1 MVVPLGASLA
11 FIAPALPAKSSAR
24 AHSNETRY
32 DLPFSASP
40 FTSSSL
46 RSSRV
51 VATCSGTE
59 PGIFSKESDTDCTD
73 SRNQS
78 APMQVRQVL
87 SYPIKG
93 ARVDPRQSAVVS
105 GEGLVGDRR
114 FMVVSSKG
122 SHVTQREYP
131 LLATLEARTVE
142 DGRALMLRAGSRA
155 LNVTVQRS
163 GPLVSCTLFG
173 ERIGLWDQGASVSK
187 WLGELL
193 LPGGGAAN
201 PVASLLPPPFA
212 TPAFRLMHA
221 PPEVPRH
228 AGLSDASPLHLLCEE
243 SLNALNARRGA
254 EGRAPVP
261 MDRFRPNLVVAG
273 CGQPHAE
280 DAWRSVRIGDRAFFR
295 VSGPCP
301 RCTVPDVSQQH
312 GRRDPA
318 ESGPM
323 QSLRGY
329 RTRAGR
335 GIAFGIYLEPLT
347 TGVTVHVGDRVE
359 PMLGP
364 SDLA

>member
-1 MVVPLGASLA
+1 MEVIVHFVTVAYNV
-11 FIAPALPAKSSAR
+11 PALPATQSAR
-24 AHSNETRY
+24 AHSNATKF
-32 DLPFSASP
+32 DVPFSASP
-40 FTSSSL
+40 FTSSSQ

-51 VATCSGTE
+51 VVTCSVSGTE
-59 PGIFSKESDTDCTD
+59 PGIFERESDT
-73 SRNQS
+73 QS

-93 ARVDPRQSAVVS
+93 ARADSRQSAIVN

-114 FMVVSSKG
+114 FMVVSSTG

-142 DGRALMLRAGSRA
+142 DGRALMLRAGGRA

-173 ERIGLWDQGASVSK
+173 ERIGLWDQGLAVSK

-193 LPGGGAAN
+193 LPGGGATS
-201 PVASLLPPPFA
+201 PLASLLPPPFG

-228 AGLSDASPLHLLCEE
+228 AGLSDASPLHLMCEE
-243 SLNALNARRGA
+243 SLNALNARRAA
-254 EGRAPVP
+254 EGRARVP

-280 DAWRSVRIGDRAFFR
+280 DAWRSVRIGERAFFR

-301 RCTVPDVSQQH
+301 RCTVPDVSQQS

-318 ESGPM
+318 ASGPM

-329 RTRAGR
+329 RARVGR

-359 PMLGP
+359 PML
-364 SDLA
+364 A